1 MDMKHSRKG
10 GLTGRQKKQIRLVL
24 LLLPFMIMIGVFS
37 YAPLFGWSYAFVE
50 FTPGVSIFKSQFVGL
65 KYFKK
70 IFENSKDFVTVMRN
84 TLSISFLNIC
94 CSVLPAIFAIAISQL
109 KNKRY
114 AKLVQTGTSIPNF
127 ISWVLVYSI
136 VFMLLSSEDSALNI
150 ILMGLGVI
158 KKPLNV
164 LTNEKHAWATQVA
177 IGVWKSLGY
186 NAIIYLSAIT
196 SIDQELYQAAE
207 VDGASYFQRFTKIIL
222 PLCKPS
228 IATIILFSFLS
239 HWNGWFDGKIYNNT
253 VVIDK
258 QGSVVA
264 SYSKVHLF
272 GLFNEERF
280 FAAGDNFDTYE
291 LNGVICGST
300 ICYDLRFP
308 ELYRHLSLQGAK
320 IIFVPAEWPSARGDI
335 WTLLSQARGA
345 ENHNYIVAVNCV
357 GNFKGAPFYGHS
369 MVVDPMGKIIA
380 EGGSAEEI
388 IYCDID
394 LAYIDK
400 VRARLNALA
409 DVRKELIR

>member
-1 MDMKHSRKG
+1 MKVALIQMEIAEKN
-10 GLTGRQKKQIRLVL
+10 
-24 LLLPFMIMIGVFS
+24 
-37 YAPLFGWSYAFVE
+37 
-50 FTPGVSIFKSQFVGL
+50 TPGNIVHGL
-65 KYFKK
+65 DLLQ
-70 IFENSKDFVTVMRN
+70 EAAANSD
-84 TLSISFLNIC
+84 IA
-94 CSVLPAIFAIAISQL
+94 VLPEIWTTGYSLGRIEEEAETIDGSTIAAVRKIA
-109 KNKRY
+109 NNHHC
-114 AKLVQTGTSIPNF
+114 AVVAGSIP
-127 ISWVLVYSI
+127 LRH
-136 VFMLLSSEDSALNI
+136 
-150 ILMGLGVI
+150 
-158 KKPLNV
+158 K
-164 LTNEKHAWATQVA
+164 
-177 IGVWKSLGY
+177 
-186 NAIIYLSAIT
+186 
-196 SIDQELYQAAE
+196 
-207 VDGASYFQRFTKIIL
+207 
-222 PLCKPS
+222 
-228 IATIILFSFLS
+228 
-239 HWNGWFDGKIYNNT
+239 DGKIYNNT

-258 QGSVVA
+258 HGSVVA

-320 IIFVPAEWPSARGDI
+320 IIFVPAEWPSARGNI

-409 DVRKELIR
+409 DVRKELI

>member
-1 MDMKHSRKG
+1 MM
-10 GLTGRQKKQIRLVL
+10 
-24 LLLPFMIMIGVFS
+24 
-37 YAPLFGWSYAFVE
+37 
-50 FTPGVSIFKSQFVGL
+50 QFVGL

-150 ILMGLGVI
+150 ILMGLGII

-207 VDGASYFQRFTKIIL
+207 VDGANTWQKIIHVTVPGL
-222 PLCKPS
+222 
-228 IATIILFSFLS
+228 LS
-239 HWNGWFDGKIYNNT
+239 TFFVLLLLAISNMMSNGFEQFWLLGNGMT
-253 VVIDK
+253 WDK
-258 QGSVVA
+258 LEV
-264 SYSKVHLF
+264 
-272 GLFNEERF
+272 
-280 FAAGDNFDTYE
+280 FDTY
-291 LNGVICGST
+291 V
-300 ICYDLRFP
+300 
-308 ELYRHLSLQGAK
+308 YRMGIKNMEYSLATAMGIFK
-320 IIFVPAEWPSARGDI
+320 SIVSIILLTFANWASKKLRGDSI
-335 WTLLSQARGA
+335 
-345 ENHNYIVAVNCV
+345 
-357 GNFKGAPFYGHS
+357 F
-369 MVVDPMGKIIA
+369 
-380 EGGSAEEI
+380 
-388 IYCDID
+388 
-394 LAYIDK
+394 
-400 VRARLNALA
+400 
-409 DVRKELIR
+409 

>member
-1 MDMKHSRKG
+1 MQQHRKGKVKKMDMKHSRKS

-24 LLLPFMIMIGVFS
+24 LLLPFMIMIGIFS

-94 CSVLPAIFAIAISQL
+94 CSVLSAIFAIAISQL

-150 ILMGLGVI
+150 ILMGLGII

-207 VDGASYFQRFTKIIL
+207 VDGANTWQKIIHVTVPGL
-222 PLCKPS
+222 
-228 IATIILFSFLS
+228 LS
-239 HWNGWFDGKIYNNT
+239 TFFVLLLLAISNMMSNGFEQFWLLGNGMT
-253 VVIDK
+253 WDK
-258 QGSVVA
+258 LEV
-264 SYSKVHLF
+264 
-272 GLFNEERF
+272 
-280 FAAGDNFDTYE
+280 FDTY
-291 LNGVICGST
+291 V
-300 ICYDLRFP
+300 
-308 ELYRHLSLQGAK
+308 YRMGIKNMEYSLATAMGIFK
-320 IIFVPAEWPSARGDI
+320 SIVSIILLTFANWASKKLRGDSI
-335 WTLLSQARGA
+335 
-345 ENHNYIVAVNCV
+345 
-357 GNFKGAPFYGHS
+357 F
-369 MVVDPMGKIIA
+369 
-380 EGGSAEEI
+380 
-388 IYCDID
+388 
-394 LAYIDK
+394 
-400 VRARLNALA
+400 
-409 DVRKELIR
+409 